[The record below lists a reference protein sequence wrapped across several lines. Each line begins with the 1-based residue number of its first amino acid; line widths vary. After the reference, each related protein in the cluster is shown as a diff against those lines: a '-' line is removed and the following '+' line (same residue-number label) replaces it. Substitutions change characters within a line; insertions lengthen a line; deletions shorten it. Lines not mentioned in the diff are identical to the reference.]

1 MKLFFAYLKQ
11 RSKMILAAALFC
23 LVFLASFALYHLPI
37 AAVLYPAVLCGVIAA
52 AFTVY
57 DFQQVRRKHR
67 RLAELQKH
75 LTGLTESLPQP
86 AGIEEGDY
94 QKIIE
99 LLYHHQNELDNL
111 REERVRDMTDY
122 YTVWAHQIKTPIS
135 SMRLHLQNE
144 DTSLSRQLMNDLNRI
159 EQYVEMVLVFLRLDS
174 ESSDYVIAEYDLDAI
189 VKAAV
194 RKFSGEFIGRRLKL
208 EYEPLNTTVLT
219 DEKWLSFVVE
229 QVLSNALKY
238 TREGKI
244 SICLEEP
251 KTLCIRDTGIGIAS
265 EDLPRIFEKGY
276 TGYNGRCDKR
286 ASGLGLYLCRRIC
299 RNLNHRILASSV
311 PDQGTE
317 IRIDL
322 SREELRVE

>member
-1 MKLFFAYLKQ
+1 
-11 RSKMILAAALFC
+11 MILSAALFC
-23 LVFLASFALYHLPI
+23 LIFLISFALYHLPI
-37 AAVLYPAVLCGVIAA
+37 AAVVYPAVLCGVIAT

-67 RLAELQKH
+67 RLKELQKH
-75 LTGLTESLPQP
+75 LTGLTESLPP
-86 AGIEEGDY
+86 AVGIEEMDY

-111 REERVRDMTDY
+111 REERYRDLNDY

-276 TGYNGRCDKR
+276 TSYHGRKDKR
-286 ASGLGLYLCRRIC
+286 ASGLGLYLCKRVC

-322 SREELRVE
+322 SSEELWVE

>member
-11 RSKMILAAALFC
+11 RSRMILSAALFC
-23 LVFLASFALYHLPI
+23 LIFLISFALYHLPI
-37 AAVLYPAVLCGVIAA
+37 AAVVYPAVLCGVIAT

-67 RLAELQKH
+67 RLKELQKH
-75 LTGLTESLPQP
+75 LTGLTESLPP
-86 AGIEEGDY
+86 AVGIEETDY

-99 LLYHHQNELDNL
+99 LLYHHQNELDTL
-111 REERVRDMTDY
+111 REERYQDLTDY

-174 ESSDYVIAEYDLDAI
+174 ESTDYVIAEYDLDAI

>member
-11 RSKMILAAALFC
+11 RGRLLLALVLFC
-23 LVFLASFALYHLPI
+23 LIFVVSFALYHLPV
-37 AAVLYPAVLCGVIAA
+37 AAVLYPAGICLVVAM
-52 AFTVY
+52 AFSAY
-57 DFQQVRRKHR
+57 DFQKVCRKHR
-67 RLAELQKH
+67 RLKELQKN
-75 LTGLTESLPQP
+75 LTGLIESFPAA
-86 AGIEEGDY
+86 AGIEEADY
-94 QKIIE
+94 QRIIE
-99 LLYHHQNELDNL
+99 LLYRHQTELEAL
-111 REERVRDMTDY
+111 REEWVRDMTDY